1 MPVTSNVA
9 IRVALRPDA
18 VAPMAEDRR
27 PDGSAEKSYEKDGER
42 LEHADDWIRLR
53 KEKFAEDQSG
63 DLAVR

>member
-1 MPVTSNVA
+1 
-9 IRVALRPDA
+9 LRPDA